1 MKNERNMY
9 KRWVVK
15 ALIEYICLSTPK
27 KQEYIKKTK
36 KGDPN
41 QAWDPW

>member
-1 MKNERNMY
+1 MY